1 MIIQC
6 PSCRYSREV
15 PDSSLRPGRSYK
27 ITCPKCSTEFPFSM
41 PAEASPAD
49 VPPADAL
56 PAEADARMPSEPAE
70 GTPASP
76 DPAPSEAP
84 QAKEQEKPVPD
95 PAPAAPAAE
104 QDDDPLPEG
113 AVIPELPAP
122 EENHAFREKDPAE
135 SQEKKDGGLLGKW
148 LQIRDNLRR
157 YDESQERDEDE
168 PSDGL
173 PDGAPWENPQYYGT
187 FGSFSRTML
196 GVLFRPR
203 SFFRHLR
210 CSNPVIYPIFFYI
223 LLSLFQ
229 MLCNRLWTMDALRS
243 ITRTATDTQ
252 SLALAETIMTAM
264 NLPLMVLFTPFF
276 SIFQV
281 VLLAGLYHLMIRM
294 VSPDRADFTLTLR
307 VICYSA
313 APCILCIIPYFGSQ
327 LATVWFAVSSFIG
340 CMYALGVSPIRMLGA
355 LLPLYIILLVF
366 LIQVAHIMA
375 L

>member
-6 PSCRYSREV
+6 PSCRFSRDV
-15 PDSSLRPGRSYK
+15 PESSLRPGRSYK

-41 PAEASPAD
+41 PAE
-49 VPPADAL
+49 
-56 PAEADARMPSEPAE
+56 E
-70 GTPASP
+70 
-76 DPAPSEAP
+76 
-84 QAKEQEKPVPD
+84 
-95 PAPAAPAAE
+95 PAAPEEQAPGTEAAAPKAPEQEAPSTPEPAAPEASAGGEQENLTPPPPPSDPPAE
-104 QDDDPLPEG
+104 QEDDPLPAG
-113 AVIPELPAP
+113 AVIPDLPAP
-122 EENHAFREKDPAE
+122 EENHAFKEKPADAPQEERKDE
-135 SQEKKDGGLLGKW
+135 SLLGKW

-157 YDESQERDEDE
+157 YDESQERDEDA
-168 PSDGL
+168 PSDGR

-210 CSNPVIYPIFFYI
+210 CANPVIYPIFFYI

-243 ITRTATDTQ
+243 ITQTSSDAQ
-252 SLALAETIMTAM
+252 HLALAETLMEAM
-264 NLPLMVLFTPFF
+264 NLPLMVLITPFF
-276 SIFQV
+276 AIFQA

-294 VSPDRADFTLTLR
+294 VAPDRADFTLTLR

-327 LATVWFAVSSFIG
+327 IATAWFAVSAFIG
-340 CMYALGVSPIRMLGA
+340 CIYALGVSPIRMLGA
-355 LLPLYIILLVF
+355 LLPLYIILTVF
-366 LIQVAHIMA
+366 SIQIARLMA